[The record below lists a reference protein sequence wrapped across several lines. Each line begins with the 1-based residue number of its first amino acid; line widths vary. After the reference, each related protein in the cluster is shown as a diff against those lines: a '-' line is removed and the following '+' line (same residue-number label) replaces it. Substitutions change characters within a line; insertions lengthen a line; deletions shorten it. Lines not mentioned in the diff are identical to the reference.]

1 MCRMVPS
8 SLWAD
13 EITMVLSYHRGHDHD
28 YHCRSPPLVW
38 SSRPSRWEGHFA
50 DAGHGRLA
58 VRNEVENCSVSV
70 LVPALEIVDSLDSAD
85 VVVATRS
92 TIRIWSPLLSWRSVV
107 VVSGMCVVGRM
118 TTVRI
123 FSVGRSVML
132 YVPRCSKPHPSEL

>member
-1 MCRMVPS
+1 
-8 SLWAD
+8 
-13 EITMVLSYHRGHDHD
+13 MVLSYHRGHDND
-28 YHCRSPPLVW
+28 YHRRSPPLVW

-58 VRNEVENCSVSV
+58 VRNEVENYSISF

-107 VVSGMCVVGRM
+107 VVSGVGRM
-118 TTVRI
+118 STVRI
-123 FSVGRSVML
+123 FSVGRSAML
-132 YVPRCSKPHPSEL
+132 YVPRCSKLHSSEP